1 MTSVLWIRRDLRP
14 ELRSMAYDEP
24 DDVVDQGEER
34 AESLRRYDAARR

>member
-14 ELRSMAYDEP
+14 ELRSMGYDDP
-24 DDVVDQGEER
+24 DDAVDHGEER